1 MENHWNGKLWY
12 AYGTSM
18 TSEETQKYV
27 SVVEQLSG
35 LKAVNKGVPGGCL
48 APDGFGNGSL
58 KKAVLDLEDG
68 KENAD
73 LITLEVLPNEGAKV
87 GNIYDV
93 DDESFCGCLNQC
105 IRFLQEK
112 TAAQIVVIVMISSNT
127 NPPELPSKK
136 RGIPQYEFAEI
147 IEKVARLNSV
157 PVINAFTNSGFGY
170 ARVKNKEYQVDN
182 IHLNDLGGINM
193 GKFIWSKLK
202 NIPDWQGVDL

>member
-1 MENHWNGKLWY
+1 
-12 AYGTSM
+12 
-18 TSEETQKYV
+18 
-27 SVVEQLSG
+27 
-35 LKAVNKGVPGGCL
+35 
-48 APDGFGNGSL
+48 
-58 KKAVLDLEDG
+58 
-68 KENAD
+68 
-73 LITLEVLPNEGAKV
+73 
-87 GNIYDV
+87 
-93 DDESFCGCLNQC
+93 
-105 IRFLQEK
+105 
-112 TAAQIVVIVMISSNT
+112 MISSNT

-202 NIPDWQGVDL
+202 NIPDWKV